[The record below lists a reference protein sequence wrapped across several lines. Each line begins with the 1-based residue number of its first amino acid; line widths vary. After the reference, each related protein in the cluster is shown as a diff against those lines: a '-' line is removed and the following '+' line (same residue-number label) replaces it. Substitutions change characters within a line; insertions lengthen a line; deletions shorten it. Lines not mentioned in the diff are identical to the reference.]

1 MGRPS
6 QAAEVEGWDNG
17 LLPPAGT
24 GTSDV
29 QRWRMAN
36 QHHPA
41 HHRSGIN
48 DLLSPPPRA
57 RFVAGWAMLPLR
69 IFLGGTFLFAGL
81 QKLANPNFFD
91 ANSPSSIQA
100 QLIAANRDSPI
111 SFLVGHL
118 IEKATFL
125 GIIISLAELAIGI
138 GMLLGLWTRIAAF
151 GGVAL
156 SFGLFLT
163 VSWHASPYYTG
174 SDIVFL
180 FAFLPFLIAGA
191 GGAPAWDTR
200 IAKKASEKE
209 GFGDPTPYVLPF
221 VAVQDLCGHFD
232 KGRCSAQKNA
242 ACQPQGCP
250 ALEGAGRTT
259 ILEHKSP
266 DAVDRRTVV
275 IGAGAA
281 AVAGVAGVA
290 LAGATA
296 GLGRAIGGAPKAT
309 SSTTNLSSTTSTSK
323 PASNGTSPTTSGL
336 GTAVGAATQV
346 PVGGAATFTT
356 PSGEPGIVLQPT
368 KGTFV
373 AYNAV
378 CPHAGCTCSFSKA
391 ADLIVCPCHG
401 SEFKVS
407 NGAVVV
413 GPARTG
419 LTEYRCS
426 VGTDGQLYVK
436 A

>member
-1 MGRPS
+1 
-6 QAAEVEGWDNG
+6 
-17 LLPPAGT
+17 
-24 GTSDV
+24 
-29 QRWRMAN
+29 MADS
-36 QHHPA
+36 HPA
-41 HHRSGIN
+41 HHHSGLKAQLHRPLRAH
-48 DLLSPPPRA
+48 LL
-57 RFVAGWAMLPLR
+57 AGWAMLPLR
-69 IFLGGTFLFAGL
+69 LFLGATFLFAGL

-100 QLIAANRDSPI
+100 QLIAANRTSPI

-125 GIIISLAELAIGI
+125 GIVIALGEVAIGI
-138 GMLLGLWTRIAAF
+138 GMVLGLWTRIAAL

-163 VSWHASPYYTG
+163 VSWNASPFYTG
-174 SDIVFL
+174 ADIVFL
-180 FAFLPFLIAGA
+180 FAFIPFLISGA
-191 GGAPAWDTR
+191 GGGPSLDAH
-200 IAKKASEKE
+200 IAKKASESE
-209 GFGDPTPYVLPF
+209 GFGDPTPFVVPF
-221 VAVQDLCGHFD
+221 SSVQDLCGHYD
-232 KGRCSAQKNA
+232 KGRCRAQNA
-242 ACQPQGCP
+242 AACSSVGCP

-259 ILEHKSP
+259 ILERKSP

-281 AVAGVAGVA
+281 AVAGIAGVA
-290 LAGATA
+290 VAGATA
-296 GLGRAIGGAPKAT
+296 GIGRAIGGAPKAQ
-309 SSTTNLSSTTSTSK
+309 SSTTNLSTTTTTKPAANGTTSTTS
-323 PASNGTSPTTSGL
+323 PL
-336 GTAVGAATQV
+336 GQAVGAASQV

-356 PSGEPGIVLQPT
+356 SGGTPGIVLQPT
-368 KGTFV
+368 KDSFV
-373 AYNAV
+373 AYNAI

-407 NGAVVV
+407 NGAVIV

-419 LTEYRCS
+419 LAEYKVS

-436 A
+436 V

>member
-1 MGRPS
+1 M
-6 QAAEVEGWDNG
+6 
-17 LLPPAGT
+17 
-24 GTSDV
+24 
-29 QRWRMAN
+29 
-36 QHHPA
+36 
-41 HHRSGIN
+41 
-48 DLLSPPPRA
+48 
-57 RFVAGWAMLPLR
+57 AGWALLPLR
-69 IFLGGTFLFAGL
+69 IFLGATFLFAGL

-91 ANSPSSIQA
+91 SNSPSSIQA
-100 QLIAANRDSPI
+100 QLIAANRNSPI

-125 GIIISLAELAIGI
+125 GIIISLAEVAIGI

-163 VSWHASPYYTG
+163 VSWHSSPYYTG

-200 IAKKASEKE
+200 IAKKASEAE
-209 GFGDPTPYVLPF
+209 GYGDPTPFAIPF
-221 VAVQDLCGHFD
+221 VAVQDLCGHFE

-259 ILEHKSP
+259 ILERKSP

-275 IGAGAA
+275 IGASAA
-281 AVAGVAGVA
+281 AVAGAAGLA

-296 GLGRAIGGAPKAT
+296 GLGRAIGGAPKAA
-309 SSTTNLSSTTSTSK
+309 SSTTKLSTTTTSTTK
-323 PASNGTSPTTSGL
+323 PASNSTTPTTSAL
-336 GTAVGAATQV
+336 GTAVGAASQV

-356 PSGEPGIVLQPT
+356 AAGEPGIVLQPT
-368 KGTFV
+368 KGNFV

-407 NGAVVV
+407 NGSVIV

-419 LTEYRCS
+419 LAEYPCS